1 MKGWFSC
8 AQVWAGS
15 QRGRFKDADGF
26 HLQFKA
32 IFISILE
39 MSLGSGSKS
48 LSNLSHLLQI
58 IHLICPVHLFHP
70 IYLIEDS
77 ERSEK
82 EAEVSPVA
90 IVSLKTRRH
99 QLFPQFVCQS
109 WSCGFSMIGGKLW
122 KRKHVGF
129 EQPAANANGNLLSR
143 IKVSLSSKQSNNKI
157 RRFWAR
163 QSSST
168 KLCKRLS
175 PKPTQRTRPSH
186 QYWFQL
192 SSKQLCKTIKGVQLS
207 HLKFH
212 VWIFS
217 SFYFKMLTII

>member
-15 QRGRFKDADGF
+15 QRGQFKDADGF
-26 HLQFKA
+26 HFQFKA

-39 MSLGSGSKS
+39 MSLGSGSKF

-70 IYLIEDS
+70 IYLIYLIEDS

-109 WSCGFSMIGGKLW
+109 WSCGFSKIGGKLW
-122 KRKHVGF
+122 KRKQVGF
-129 EQPAANANGNLLSR
+129 EEQAANANGNLLR
-143 IKVSLSSKQSNNKI
+143 GDYLDQI
-157 RRFWAR
+157 R
-163 QSSST
+163 
-168 KLCKRLS
+168 
-175 PKPTQRTRPSH
+175 
-186 QYWFQL
+186 
-192 SSKQLCKTIKGVQLS
+192 
-207 HLKFH
+207 
-212 VWIFS
+212 WIFRKLPNGGGG
-217 SFYFKMLTII
+217 SFPIQKISLRFFGKEIGWGRNIPKNFVAKSAT